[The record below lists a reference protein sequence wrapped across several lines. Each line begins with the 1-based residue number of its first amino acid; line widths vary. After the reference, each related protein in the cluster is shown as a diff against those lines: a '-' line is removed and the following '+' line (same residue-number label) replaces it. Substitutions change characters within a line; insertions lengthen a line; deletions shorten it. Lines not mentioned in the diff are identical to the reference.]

1 MQSTSGQTS
10 EKAAQYAEVAF
21 PIPIDFRGY
30 KIDSA
35 STEYQSVYTYII
47 PSHLLSIAQVG
58 CRVIAPLGKSRR
70 EGVIIKRNNQTKID
84 ISKIKL
90 RNLIDCLEETPSFSA
105 NMLHLT
111 RWVAEYYLSS
121 WGEVLGAAIPGVIR
135 TKQKQIYK
143 LIADAET
150 IATFG
155 YQAKLQRRIL
165 DLLQEENNLTRT
177 QISRRLRRP
186 ELALR
191 SPLSRLAHDE
201 LIEVSSKFQPKS
213 QTQYKNLVSLV
224 HKKTETKVALEKLKN
239 APKQTEVLELLLDSN
254 QKDYPNS
261 TLIDQTGCSLSTLRS
276 LEKKGLICFKR
287 KKITRNPLSLEPV
300 VRTHPLPLNPEQ
312 DQAVSSITQS
322 VENVENTTFLL
333 HGITGSGKTEVYL
346 QSIAKVLEKEKS
358 AILLVPEISLTPQTV
373 SHFVGRFGDLVAV
386 LHSRLSDGERHDQWQ
401 RIRSGIAKIVIGA
414 RSAVFAPLENL
425 GLIVIDEEHES
436 SYKQDSTPRYHAR
449 NVAAK
454 RSEIENCTLVL
465 GSATPAL
472 ETYRLAKH
480 NKYRLLTLTNRAT
493 KVGLPDVAIIDM
505 RQELKRGNR
514 TIFSQELK
522 ASIIDRLKKKQQVI
536 LFLNRRGHSS
546 YVFCRECGYIER
558 CHNCDISLTFHLTRK
573 QLICHH
579 CATERATVD
588 HCPSCGSMYIRY
600 FGLGTEKV
608 EQQVKINFPQ
618 ACVHRMDMDTTSTK
632 DGHQKIL
639 QTFQEGKIDILIGT
653 QMIAKGLDFPNV
665 TLVGVISA
673 DTSLNLPDFRSG
685 ERTFNLLTQVA
696 GRSGR
701 GPLGG
706 NVVIQTYLPE
716 HQSIQAAQTHDYIQ
730 FYQEEIDQRR
740 HLKYPPFSH
749 SASILMRCRD
759 EKVLIENAHQLF
771 EVFSRFQIETFIDVQ
786 IRGPA
791 PAPLSKIK
799 NQYRWHFLIL
809 HVDHCTLLRFLKKS
823 LAHYTSFQPKV
834 IDLTIDIDPINT
846 L

>member
-90 RNLIDCLEETPSFSA
+90 RSLIDCLEETPSFSA
-105 NMLHLT
+105 NMLHLS

-276 LEKKGLICFKR
+276 LEKKGLICFK
-287 KKITRNPLSLEPV
+287 
-300 VRTHPLPLNPEQ
+300 
-312 DQAVSSITQS
+312 
-322 VENVENTTFLL
+322 
-333 HGITGSGKTEVYL
+333 
-346 QSIAKVLEKEKS
+346 
-358 AILLVPEISLTPQTV
+358 
-373 SHFVGRFGDLVAV
+373 
-386 LHSRLSDGERHDQWQ
+386 
-401 RIRSGIAKIVIGA
+401 
-414 RSAVFAPLENL
+414 
-425 GLIVIDEEHES
+425 
-436 SYKQDSTPRYHAR
+436 
-449 NVAAK
+449 
-454 RSEIENCTLVL
+454 
-465 GSATPAL
+465 
-472 ETYRLAKH
+472 
-480 NKYRLLTLTNRAT
+480 
-493 KVGLPDVAIIDM
+493 
-505 RQELKRGNR
+505 
-514 TIFSQELK
+514 
-522 ASIIDRLKKKQQVI
+522 LKK
-536 LFLNRRGHSS
+536 
-546 YVFCRECGYIER
+546 
-558 CHNCDISLTFHLTRK
+558 
-573 QLICHH
+573 
-579 CATERATVD
+579 
-588 HCPSCGSMYIRY
+588 
-600 FGLGTEKV
+600 
-608 EQQVKINFPQ
+608 
-618 ACVHRMDMDTTSTK
+618 
-632 DGHQKIL
+632 
-639 QTFQEGKIDILIGT
+639 
-653 QMIAKGLDFPNV
+653 
-665 TLVGVISA
+665 
-673 DTSLNLPDFRSG
+673 
-685 ERTFNLLTQVA
+685 
-696 GRSGR
+696 
-701 GPLGG
+701 
-706 NVVIQTYLPE
+706 
-716 HQSIQAAQTHDYIQ
+716 
-730 FYQEEIDQRR
+730 
-740 HLKYPPFSH
+740 
-749 SASILMRCRD
+749 
-759 EKVLIENAHQLF
+759 
-771 EVFSRFQIETFIDVQ
+771 
-786 IRGPA
+786 
-791 PAPLSKIK
+791 
-799 NQYRWHFLIL
+799 
-809 HVDHCTLLRFLKKS
+809 
-823 LAHYTSFQPKV
+823 
-834 IDLTIDIDPINT
+834 
-846 L
+846 

>member
-1 MQSTSGQTS
+1 MQSRSDRNS
-10 EKAAQYAEVAF
+10 EKASQYAEVAF
-21 PIPIDFRGY
+21 PIPIDFKRY
-30 KIDSA
+30 KIDLA
-35 STEYQSVYTYII
+35 STEYQSTYTYII

-70 EGVIIKRNNQTKID
+70 EGVIIKRSNQTKID

-90 RNLIDCLEETPSFSA
+90 RSLIDCLEEIPSFST
-105 NMLHLT
+105 NMLYLT

-121 WGEVLGAAIPGVIR
+121 WGEVLAAAVPGVIR

-150 IATFG
+150 IAEFG
-155 YQAKLQRRIL
+155 YQAKLQRSIL
-165 DLLQEENNLTRT
+165 DLLKEENNLTRT

-186 ELALR
+186 ELTLR
-191 SPLSRLAHDE
+191 SPLSRLAHNK
-201 LIEVSSKFQPKS
+201 LIEVSSKFQPKTQS
-213 QTQYKNLVSLV
+213 QYKNLVSLV
-224 HKKTETKVALEKLKN
+224 HSKAETKIALQKLKN
-239 APKQTEVLELLLDSN
+239 APKQTEVLKQLLNSD
-254 QKDYPNS
+254 QKDSPNS
-261 TLIDQTGCSLSTLRS
+261 TLVDHTGCSLSTLRS

-300 VRTHPLPLNPEQ
+300 VRTQPLLLNQEQ
-312 DQAVSSITQS
+312 NQAVSSITQS
-322 VENVENTTFLL
+322 VENAENTTFLL

-346 QSIAKVLEKEKS
+346 QAIAKVLEKEKS

-386 LHSRLSDGERHDQWQ
+386 LHSRLSNGERYDQWQ
-401 RIRSGIAKIVIGA
+401 RIRSGMAKIVIGA

-449 NVAAK
+449 SVAVK

-472 ETYRLAKH
+472 ETYKLAKH
-480 NKYRLLTLTNRAT
+480 SKYRLLTLTNRAT

-505 RQELKRGNR
+505 RQELKSGNR

-522 ASIIDRLKKKQQVI
+522 ASIVDRLNKKQQVM

-558 CHNCDISLTFHLTRK
+558 CQNCDISLTFHLTRK

-579 CATERATVD
+579 CAAERATVD
-588 HCPSCGSMYIRY
+588 NCPSCGSMYIRY

-618 ACVHRMDMDTTSTK
+618 ARVQRMDMDTTSAK

-639 QTFQEGKIDILIGT
+639 QTFREGKIDILIGT

-701 GPLGG
+701 GSLSG

-730 FYQEEIDQRR
+730 FYQEEIEQRQ

-749 SASILMRCRD
+749 AASVLMRCRD
-759 EKVLIENAHQLF
+759 EKILIENAHQLS
-771 EVFSRFQIETFIDVQ
+771 EVFSRFQVETFIDVQ

-809 HVDHCTLLRFLKKS
+809 HVDHYMLLSFLKKT